1 MKMDKIKTQ
10 LQQAIQMYAIDSEKE
25 ELLLYGDDIIEAA
38 EAYMALISSEF
49 TKDDIGKL
57 LFRLTNNCDTYRRK
71 VLSGLTLAY
80 IMGIHHFTQEM
91 AGRLTGTFV
100 QMVFGSED
108 SAERTSV
115 ILMMRDSY
123 VMIKK

>member
-1 MKMDKIKTQ
+1 MDDRIAQ
-10 LQQAIQMYAIDSEKE
+10 LQQVIQTYVMDGEKE
-25 ELLLYGDDIIEAA
+25 DLLSYGNEIIEAA
-38 EAYMALISSEF
+38 EAYMALLSPEF
-49 TKDDIGKL
+49 TNNDIGKL

-80 IMGIHHFTQEM
+80 IMGTNHFTQDT
-91 AGRLTGTFV
+91 ASRLTGSFV
-100 QMVFGSED
+100 QMVFGSID

-123 VMIKK
+123 VLIKK